1 MTAHCSCRESK
12 GLTPEERAE
21 VARRNGAKSRG
32 PVTPEGKR
40 RVGRNGLLS
49 RTVVLDSESSPRFRH
64 LLGRLRREFQPH
76 DMMETSLIESMAV
89 AHWRHMRIWGAQKA
103 GIARAVESSAATLS
117 GEDPAASVATALN
130 QPLFGSLARDESR
143 LDRQFQSAIRT
154 LLQLRKM
161 RMQTQPKPEKSIS

>member
-1 MTAHCSCRESK
+1 METQSENILAAS
-12 GLTPEERAE
+12 PEQRAAI
-21 VARRNGAKSRG
+21 ARRNGARSRG

-76 DMMETSLIESMAV
+76 DTMETSLIESMAV

-103 GIARAVESSAATLS
+103 GIARAVESSAATLA
-117 GEDPAASVATALN
+117 GEDPAAAVATALN
-130 QPLFGSLARDESR
+130 QPLFGALARDESR

-161 RMQTQPKPEKSIS
+161 RMQTQPKLEKSTS

>member
-1 MTAHCSCRESK
+1 METQ
-12 GLTPEERAE
+12 PENILAASPEQRAAI
-21 VARRNGAKSRG
+21 ARLNGARSRG

-76 DMMETSLIESMAV
+76 DTLETSLIESMAV

-154 LLQLRKM
+154 LMQLRKM
-161 RMQTQPKPEKSIS
+161 RLQTQPKPEKSIS